1 MVQCFVVV
9 AWVYCSV
16 PGLRAHTVCQ
26 RASCIV
32 SCISD
37 WGVVFFR
44 MEADNIT
51 LWAEMQTMNGEV
63 REGKHCLTRICH
75 S

>member
-1 MVQCFVVV
+1 MGVLLC
-9 AWVYCSV
+9 A
-16 PGLRAHTVCQ
+16 RAEGTYRVSK
-26 RASCIV
+26 ASCIV

-37 WGVVFFR
+37 WGMVFSQ

-51 LWAEMQTMNGEV
+51 VWAEMQTMNGVV
-63 REGKHCLTRICH
+63 RESKHCLTRICH

>member
-1 MVQCFVVV
+1 M
-9 AWVYCSV
+9 
-16 PGLRAHTVCQ
+16 CQ

-37 WGVVFFR
+37 WGMVFSH

-51 LWAEMQTMNGEV
+51 VWAEMQTMNGVV
-63 REGKHCLTRICH
+63 REGKRYLTRICH